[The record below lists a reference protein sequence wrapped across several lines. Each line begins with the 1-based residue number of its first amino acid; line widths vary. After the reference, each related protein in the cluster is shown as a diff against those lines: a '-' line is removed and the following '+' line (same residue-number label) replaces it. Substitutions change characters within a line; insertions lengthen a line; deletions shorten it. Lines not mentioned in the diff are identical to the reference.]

1 MEQYIAFIILLVFS
15 MVIVLFI
22 LGAFFVYQTLTHNKE
37 KEMILINKYKTLIHD
52 DVYDAFKSYVLSYER
67 LKKSHTGKADP
78 INFGSL
84 RLILGIFTHILA
96 KYPHWHITHDKEHTM
111 INDEYEKLGSEV
123 GLSKNMMYLRNVEL
137 EKYHDI
143 VRSYNSN
150 IDIISHLTALATDNN
165 NAANKTN
172 AQTLTLSA
180 T

>member
-1 MEQYIAFIILLVFS
+1 M
-15 MVIVLFI
+15 
-22 LGAFFVYQTLTHNKE
+22 LGAFFIYKTLKHNKE
-37 KEMILINKYKTLIHD
+37 KDLKHNKEKDIILINKYKKLIHD
-52 DVYDAFKSYVLSYER
+52 DVYDAFKSYVLSFQR
-67 LKKSHTGKADP
+67 LKKAHTGQADP

-84 RLILGIFTHILA
+84 RLILGIFTLVLA
-96 KYPHWHITHDKEHTM
+96 KYPQWHITSSKEHTA
-111 INDEYEKLGSEV
+111 INDEYEQLGREV
-123 GLSKNMMYLRNVEL
+123 GLSKNMMYLHNVEL

-150 IDIISHLTALATDNN
+150 VDIISHLTALATDNN